1 MGLKKSIRKL
11 RSKLYKGGRI
21 LGDVNAILS
30 GPTHVVKRKAR
41 RTMGGWLGRIIN
53 LVK

>member
-1 MGLKKSIRKL
+1 MKKSIRKL

-21 LGDVNAILS
+21 LGDINAVLS
-30 GPTHVVKRKAR
+30 GPGHMVKRKAR